1 MEAGLLS
8 KLPNKTLVMSNK
20 NQFPFSF
27 TCLVWKLFLLWM
39 TSRRSG
45 PLNIVWVFLSSSG
58 AVESSCS
65 QEECAYLWAAAYSML
80 WWCGAVW
87 SGPDRARETAPPV
100 KLLFA
105 ATSPDPH
112 TTGLYQN
119 SRCTLRWGLGSPL
132 VSVWTLYVGHHDSN
146 PHTCWWGRP
155 LSQMPYRKYPH
166 IRHFCVGKDLGYTWQ
181 SFLRSM
187 PYIVQS

>member
-27 TCLVWKLFLLWM
+27 PCLKTVPALDGISEVRT
-39 TSRRSG
+39 TSYCLSFS
-45 PLNIVWVFLSSSG
+45 VFLRG
-58 AVESSCS
+58 RWIVVFTRGVCLLVGCS
-65 QEECAYLWAAAYSML
+65 VLNALVV
-80 WWCGAVW
+80 WCG
-87 SGPDRARETAPPV
+87 GPGRARETAPPV

-119 SRCTLRWGLGSPL
+119 SRCTLRWGVPSFQFGLFMWDIMIPI
-132 VSVWTLYVGHHDSN
+132 
-146 PHTCWWGRP
+146 HTHADGADYWVKR
-155 LSQMPYRKYPH
+155 LTENIHR
-166 IRHFCVGKDLGYTWQ
+166 
-181 SFLRSM
+181 
-187 PYIVQS
+187 

>member
-27 TCLVWKLFLLWM
+27 TCLASKLFLLWM

-45 PLNIVWVFLSSSG
+45 PLHIVWVFLSSSE

-65 QEECAYLWAAAYSML
+65 QEECAYSWVAAYSMH
-80 WWCGAVW
+80 WWCGVVCG
-87 SGPDRARETAPPV
+87 GPGWARETAPPV

-119 SRCTLRWGLGSPL
+119 SRCTLRWGVPSFQFGLFMWDIMIPI
-132 VSVWTLYVGHHDSN
+132 
-146 PHTCWWGRP
+146 HTHADGADYWVKR
-155 LSQMPYRKYPH
+155 LTENIHR
-166 IRHFCVGKDLGYTWQ
+166 
-181 SFLRSM
+181 
-187 PYIVQS
+187 

>member
-27 TCLVWKLFLLWM
+27 TCLAAKLFLLWM

-45 PLNIVWVFLSSSG
+45 PLHILFDFFCLPQRPLNLCVHKRNVPTRGL
-58 AVESSCS
+58 
-65 QEECAYLWAAAYSML
+65 L
-80 WWCGAVW
+80 WCGVVCG
-87 SGPDRARETAPPV
+87 GPGRARETAPQV

-119 SRCTLRWGLGSPL
+119 SRCTLRWGVPSFQFGLFMWDIMIPI
-132 VSVWTLYVGHHDSN
+132 
-146 PHTCWWGRP
+146 HTHAGGADHWVKC
-155 LSQMPYRKYPH
+155 LTENIH
-166 IRHFCVGKDLGYTWQ
+166 T
-181 SFLRSM
+181 
-187 PYIVQS
+187 